1 MKTFCIL
8 VGIIAVCIMVIAVLG
23 AVIGLLC
30 KEIRRWR
37 LKVAFLESEIRRSD
51 REMLQ

>member
-1 MKTFCIL
+1 MKTFFIL

-37 LKVAFLESEIRRSD
+37 LKVAFLESEIRRND
-51 REMLQ
+51 KEMLQ

>member
-1 MKTFCIL
+1 MKTFFIL
-8 VGIIAVCIMVIAVLG
+8 VGIVAVCIIVIAVLG

-37 LKVAFLESEIRRSD
+37 LRVAFLESEIRRSD
-51 REMLQ
+51 KEMLQ